1 MKMKKLFSIIFIAL
15 VYSQSFAYNILQV
28 VVETEEVPPIP
39 NLEGNVETYG
49 GGIGTMPDSTPI
61 NFIVP
66 FLLISAIFIMFYIFK
81 KKRIKSI

>member
-1 MKMKKLFSIIFIAL
+1 MKKLFSIIFIAL

-28 VVETEEVPPIP
+28 VVETEEIPPIP
-39 NLEGNVETYG
+39 DPEGDVVTYG
-49 GGIGTMPDSTPI
+49 GGIGVPDSTPI

-81 KKRIKSI
+81 KKGIKSI